1 MSKSCETFFR
11 PFCFNDLNIIFANR
25 KAKQKRN
32 EEKELLTEFTRL
44 QEKLRSN
51 FSKATIIEI
60 DRVKK
65 KACKNSCL

>member
-1 MSKSCETFFR
+1 MIKMEITASTITF
-11 PFCFNDLNIIFANR
+11 AKT

-32 EEKELLTEFTRL
+32 EEKDLLMRQL

-51 FSKATIIEI
+51 VSEATKVEM

-65 KACKNSCL
+65 KNQQRLNTRSYDT

>member
-1 MSKSCETFFR
+1 MIKMEIRAAT
-11 PFCFNDLNIIFANR
+11 IIFA
-25 KAKQKRN
+25 KIKGKQKRN

-51 FSKATIIEI
+51 FSEATRIEM

-65 KACKNSCL
+65 ACENSCL